1 MKKSDLTILKYFT
14 LIITGAMI
22 NVSAFADNYLIMS
35 NTEHKYH
42 QEIVSIIGDKLQLSG
57 DKFDSIDT
65 VDFNDTDV
73 STYSSLITIGYKA
86 ASSVINAN
94 LNKPVLSLLIP
105 KLALNLL
112 IKENIEKENRYLYSA
127 IYIDQPIDRQA
138 RLIRNL
144 SDSFKTVGVLYG
156 KNSYSRKDSVSKTLK
171 KHKLNS
177 SDITVLDRTE
187 LISETRYLSENSD
200 ILLAIPDNTIYN
212 RRSIK
217 GILLTTYRNQ
227 IPVIGYS
234 HAYVKAGALAAVF
247 STPEN
252 ISKHAI
258 EILLKNKTFNY
269 ISATRSHPKY
279 FDVSINKKVAR
290 SLSIHTIRKND
301 LLKKLQKSE
310 PRHELSPG
318 TKNNRQ
324 EK

>member
-1 MKKSDLTILKYFT
+1 MKKSGLTIIKYLT
-14 LIITGAMI
+14 LIITGVMI
-22 NVSAFADNYLIMS
+22 NVSAFADNFLIIS

-42 QEIVSIIGDKLQLSG
+42 QELVSNIGEKLELSD

-65 VDFNDTDV
+65 ADLNDTDV
-73 STYSSLITIGYKA
+73 STYSSLITIGYSA

-105 KLALNLL
+105 KLALHLL
-112 IKENIEKENRYLYSA
+112 IKENIKKENSYLYSA

-144 SDSFKTVGVLYG
+144 SSNFKTVGVLYG
-156 KNSYSRKDSVSKTLK
+156 KNSYSRKKSVSKTLK
-171 KHKLNS
+171 KHKLHT

-187 LISETRYLSENSD
+187 LITETRYLSENSD
-200 ILLAIPDNTIYN
+200 VLLAIPDNTIYN

-234 HAYVKAGALAAVF
+234 KAYVKAGALAAVF

-290 SLSIHTIRKND
+290 SLSIRTVSKSD
-301 LLKKLQKSE
+301 LLNKLKKSE
-310 PRHELSPG
+310 PRHGLSPDI
-318 TKNNRQ
+318 KNSAQ
-324 EK
+324 ER